1 MKYSHKNVSELI
13 LYHLSDVRFK
23 LLPEELESFFIS
35 WTNRI
40 PTKSLSLVIVN
51 YDENNLN
58 TNEEN
63 MKIIKKY
70 TKLGIIKKFK
80 VAMMNIIKKCTS
92 SITLNFDTGK
102 SSTKSILEYKFRS
115 EFI

>member
-1 MKYSHKNVSELI
+1 MLHD
-13 LYHLSDVRFK
+13 HLF
-23 LLPEELESFFIS
+23 
-35 WTNRI
+35 
-40 PTKSLSLVIVN
+40 
-51 YDENNLN
+51 
-58 TNEEN
+58 
-63 MKIIKKY
+63 IKKY
-70 TKLGIIKKFK
+70 TTKLGVIKKFK